1 MSMALDV
8 RIARVFAGDSEPV
21 PGGAGQSWLA
31 DPGERDRIAGYLRA
45 GAPILMTTALQPDR
59 LDAARGNAVGAT
71 YRTDG
76 AWVWNDALTYYVQVH
91 DLAPEDE
98 FHQHIKANGYACPA
112 PDDAAQDRALDVLY
126 ASLRG

>member
-1 MSMALDV
+1 MAEDV
-8 RIARVFAGDSEPV
+8 RIARVFAAGNGEPA
-21 PGGAGQSWLA
+21 GRGAGQSWLS
-31 DPGERDRIAGYLRA
+31 DPAECDRIAGYLRA

-59 LDAARGNAVGAT
+59 LDAARGNVVGAT

-76 AWVWNDALTYYVQVH
+76 TWVWSDALAYYVQVH

-98 FHQHIKANGYACPA
+98 FCQHIKANGYSCPV
-112 PDDAAQDRALDVLY
+112 PDDATQDRALDALY